1 MLRESQRSSD
11 NVEVMNPELY
21 KICCDAFECLH
32 YKKTENIV
40 ADAVKKIKTMRTCA
54 NAWHESK
61 FDINGEAH
69 AAIDFL
75 CTRSLKSSEQ
85 PSIEN
90 LKSIS
95 AQITKRFGGT
105 MDCLSIH
112 LMSKS
117 GYVIWLV
124 QDFLKGP
131 NESAWFK
138 GESYKDYGD
147 AYYLA
152 ILKLMNFKIPEVDP
166 TKYRLLSSVDL
177 FFLRKAIIHALEIKR
192 SFSTTK
198 IGGKCDAGYEAICT
212 LTSDAECNYYSR
224 SNSSFSG
231 EAKIGHIAKNKE
243 SKDQAIERAQNIA
256 ETRFFKK
263 IFDIDGPEEFTVD
276 ELGRPVYQN

>member
-21 KICCDAFECLH
+21 EICCNAFQCLT
-32 YKKTENIV
+32 YKKDKTIV
-40 ADAVKKIKTMRTCA
+40 GEAVYKIKNMKTCA

-85 PSIEN
+85 PNIDN

-166 TKYRLLSSVDL
+166 TKNRLLNSVDL
-177 FFLRKAIIHALEIKR
+177 FFLRKAIINALEIKR
-192 SFSTTK
+192 SFSTTE
-198 IGGKCDAGYEAICT
+198 IDGKCDAGYEAICT
-212 LTSDAECNYYSR
+212 LTSDAECNYYSN
-224 SNSSFSG
+224 NSLSFSG
-231 EAKIGHIAKNKE
+231 KNRAISGKN
-243 SKDQAIERAQNIA
+243 QAIERAQNIA
-256 ETRFFKK
+256 ETRFFKN

-276 ELGRPVYQN
+276 ELGRPVYQNKAAY

>member
-1 MLRESQRSSD
+1 
-11 NVEVMNPELY
+11 MNPELY
-21 KICCDAFECLH
+21 KICFDAFECLH

-212 LTSDAECNYYSR
+212 LTSDAECNYYSS
-224 SNSSFSG
+224 SNFSFSG
-231 EAKIGHIAKNKE
+231 KAKIDHIATKN
-243 SKDQAIERAQNIA
+243 QAIERAQNIA

-276 ELGRPVYQN
+276 ELGRPVYQK

>member
-1 MLRESQRSSD
+1 M
-11 NVEVMNPELY
+11 
-21 KICCDAFECLH
+21 
-32 YKKTENIV
+32 
-40 ADAVKKIKTMRTCA
+40 
-54 NAWHESK
+54 
-61 FDINGEAH
+61 
-69 AAIDFL
+69 
-75 CTRSLKSSEQ
+75 
-85 PSIEN
+85 
-90 LKSIS
+90 
-95 AQITKRFGGT
+95 RFGGT

-166 TKYRLLSSVDL
+166 IKNRLLNSVDL

-212 LTSDAECNYYSR
+212 LTSDAECNYYS
-224 SNSSFSG
+224 SSSLSFSG
-231 EAKIGHIAKNKE
+231 KNRAI
-243 SKDQAIERAQNIA
+243 SGRNQAIERAQNIA

-263 IFDIDGPEEFTVD
+263 IFDIDEPEEFTVD